1 MHLLAL
7 DLGLTTGYAVLEE
20 DGSIVTHGTM
30 PWQELDIVLVDLLRE
45 YTPRWVVAEPPV
57 IIRGPLGEK
66 LTYVVS
72 SVRQIVHD
80 VEEIDPAQWK
90 NSWWRDVP
98 TPRPKNK
105 KGISQHQKDA
115 LRMGWWY
122 LEVKLKRSNIR
133 ANVLRN
139 V

>member
-1 MHLLAL
+1 MTLLTL
-7 DLGLTTGYAVLEE
+7 DLGLTTGFAVLEA
-20 DGSIVTHGTM
+20 DGTILTHGTFD
-30 PWQELDIVLVDLLRE
+30 WSTLVANCVELLCV
-45 YTPRWVVAEPPV
+45 YSPRWVVAETPV
-57 IIRGPLGEK
+57 IIRGPLGDK

-72 SVRQIVHD
+72 ETRKAIPDLV
-80 VEEIDPAQWK
+80 EIDPAQWK
-90 NSWWRDVP
+90 NSWWSDAP

-122 LEVKLKRSNIR
+122 LDVELKHTNIR
-133 ANVLRN
+133 ANVLNN